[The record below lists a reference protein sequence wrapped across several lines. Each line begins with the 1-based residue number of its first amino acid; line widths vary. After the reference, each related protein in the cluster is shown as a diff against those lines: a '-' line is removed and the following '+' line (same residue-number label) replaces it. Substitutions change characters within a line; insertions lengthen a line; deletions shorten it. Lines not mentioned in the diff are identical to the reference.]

1 MDSHTLGEGESH
13 KHLVLGLIWQI
24 IAVSYLTLTMQ
35 INSYSLSEISWSSS
49 RNVFFQMLPDRKF

>member
-24 IAVSYLTLTMQ
+24 IAVSYLALTMQ